1 MTMGSIREGAWA
13 ELTPCQNQ
21 YHHLEWKYRDTEEGS
36 DFFSGLIFKISGSN
50 FNKTSWNIFIFLIEI
65 FNIPEDPACSTPDT
79 VQIFFFLA
87 RLYGALN
94 ATVSYFYENIF
105 VKNPNL
111 TPGHT
116 PQNTFFWIFLDF
128 FLWV

>member
-1 MTMGSIREGAWA
+1 MCVIKTKIIIPLGSGQIHF
-13 ELTPCQNQ
+13 
-21 YHHLEWKYRDTEEGS
+21 Y
-36 DFFSGLIFKISGSN
+36 KISINGYQVS
-50 FNKTSWNIFIFLIEI
+50 
-65 FNIPEDPACSTPDT
+65 EDPACSTPDT

-94 ATVSYFYENIF
+94 ATVRYFYENIF

-116 PQNTFFWIFLDF
+116 PQNTFF
-128 FLWV
+128 